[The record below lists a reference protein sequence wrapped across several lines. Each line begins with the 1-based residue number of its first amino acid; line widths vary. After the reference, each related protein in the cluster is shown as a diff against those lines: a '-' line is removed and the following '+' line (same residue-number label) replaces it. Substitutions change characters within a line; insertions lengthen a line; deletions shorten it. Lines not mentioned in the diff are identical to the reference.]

1 MFNRENAVGFV
12 LLGLCSV
19 IAGIM
24 VYYIIVGERPAVDLP
39 PALSFLIG
47 ALFFG
52 LLIYGFIRSPFFQ
65 RLRGGQGGRQWPDPG
80 TGQKSL
86 WDRLRGK

>member
-1 MFNRENAVGFV
+1 MFNRENAIGLL
-12 LLGLCSV
+12 LLGVCGGV
-19 IAGIM
+19 AGIM
-24 VYYIIVGERPAVDLP
+24 VYYIIVGERPVVDLP
-39 PALSFLIG
+39 PVLSFAIG

-52 LLIYGFIRSPFFQ
+52 LLIYGFIRSPLFQ

-86 WDRLRGK
+86 WDRVRGK

>member
-1 MFNRENAVGFV
+1 MFNRENAIGFL
-12 LLGLCSV
+12 LLGVCTV
-19 IAGIM
+19 VAGIM
-24 VYYIIVGERPAVDLP
+24 VYYIIVGGSPSFDLP

-52 LLIYGFIRSPFFQ
+52 LLIFGFIRSPLFQ
-65 RLRGGQGGRQWPDPG
+65 RLRGGQGGQQWPNPG

-86 WDRLRGK
+86 WDRVRGK

>member
-1 MFNRENAVGFV
+1 MFNRENAIGFL
-12 LLGLCSV
+12 LLGFCAV
-19 IAGIM
+19 VAGIM
-24 VYYIIVGERPAVDLP
+24 GYYIIVGGRPTVDLP

-52 LLIYGFIRSPFFQ
+52 LLLFGFIRSPFFQ

>member
-1 MFNRENAVGFV
+1 MFNRENAIGFL
-12 LLGLCSV
+12 LLGFCAV
-19 IAGIM
+19 VAGIM
-24 VYYIIVGERPAVDLP
+24 AYYIVVGERPSVDLP
-39 PALSFLIG
+39 PVLSFAIG

-80 TGQKSL
+80 TGQRSL

>member
-1 MFNRENAVGFV
+1 MFGRDNLIG
-12 LLGLCSV
+12 LLLLALCGVVAIILIIS
-19 IAGIM
+19 
-24 VYYIIVGERPAVDLP
+24 IIVGERPVINLP
-39 PALSFLIG
+39 PVVGWILGI
-47 ALFFG
+47 LFVG
-52 LLIYGFIRSPFFQ
+52 GLIYGVAQGGLFR